1 MIPRTVR
8 MSGITIEYRYR
19 SSNVR
24 TGRRNTSEM
33 RYYLEG
39 LVDEMKGAG
48 IKAEYVDYV
57 VVDDES
63 NSVKINGLEVST
75 ILDGLEI
82 KMLEEDDCDPGMRPQ
97 LIRIERPATD
107 WMKDI
112 VEDIPDVLMK
122 NAISKAYAD
131 ANKND
136 V

>member
-1 MIPRTVR
+1 
-8 MSGITIEYRYR
+8 MSKVTIEYRYR

-33 RYYLEG
+33 RRYLEG
-39 LVDEMKGAG
+39 LVDEMKNAD
-48 IKAEYVDYV
+48 IKAEYIDYV
-57 VVDDES
+57 IVDDEP
-63 NSVKINGLEVST
+63 NSVRINGREISS

-82 KMLEEDDCDPGMRPQ
+82 RMLEDDDCDPGMRPQ
-97 LIRIERPATD
+97 LVKIERPATD
-107 WMKDI
+107 WMKDN

-136 V
+136 H